1 MQAPLLSLVNFSC
14 ERDNRCLFEGLNARF
29 NEGEIWHI
37 EGPNGVGK
45 TSLLRQI
52 TGISRSFGGELRWRG
67 EPVSRARFELAS
79 DLLYIG
85 HLPGIKASLSARE
98 NLAAYCPGVPDTVLD
113 QALAGVGLFGFE
125 DAPCYRLSAGQ
136 MRKVALARLS
146 LSKQTLW
153 VLDEPFTAL
162 DVKAVAALEQRFV
175 GHAAAGGCVIMTTHQ
190 ACQIDGLKTLR
201 LGDYQPG
208 RSA

>member
-1 MQAPLLSLVNFSC
+1 MQPPLLTLVDFSC
-14 ERDNRCLFEGLNARF
+14 ERDNRCLFEGLNVSF
-29 NEGEIWHI
+29 HPGEIWHI

-52 TGISRSFGGELRWRG
+52 TGISRSFGGELWWRG
-67 EPVSRARFELAS
+67 APVASARYELAN

-98 NLAAYCPGVPDTVLD
+98 NLAAYCPGSIDSALD
-113 QALAGVGLFGFE
+113 QALSQVGLFGFE

-136 MRKVALARLS
+136 LRKVALARLS
-146 LSKQTLW
+146 LSQHTLW

-162 DVKAVAALEQRFV
+162 DVKAVAALEQQFIQ
-175 GHAAAGGCVIMTTHQ
+175 HADAGGCVLMTTHQ
-190 ACQIDGLKTLR
+190 ACQIDGLKTLH
-201 LGDYQPG
+201 LGNYLPG
-208 RSA
+208 RSV